1 MKLIRLGEP
10 GRESPGVVVEN
21 AIEWS
26 ENPLQ
31 TEAGKSFVTGQSLT
45 GSERVGTFARPNLG

>member
-1 MKLIRLGEP
+1 MKLIRFGEP
-10 GRESPGVVVEN
+10 GRESPGLVVED

-31 TEAGKSFVTGQSLT
+31 TEAGKSFVTGLSLT
-45 GSERVGTFARPNLG
+45 